1 MSDINP
7 NEDSDFELF
16 EEAGGSEPAISPEP
30 AAPAPKGNRPFV
42 LAAGIIGGIILIGLI
57 ALGAYNLVIGPR
69 QEAARQEQAAQI
81 LAQNIATAQA
91 ATQAVIALQATEDAA
106 KAPKPTSTL
115 LAPTKPEPTK
125 PQSTS
130 TTAPTSVLAQATQT
144 PPVAGGTL
152 TSLQLT
158 ATMGS
163 LQTQLAAANTGTPR
177 ATSLPTT
184 GFADEVGLPGMI
196 GLAAV
201 FVAIILVMRGLRNRE
216 K

>member
-30 AAPAPKGNRPFV
+30 VSPAPKGNRSFA
-42 LAAGIIGGIILIGLI
+42 LAAGITGGVILIGLI
-57 ALGAYNLVIGPR
+57 GLLGYNLVIGPQR
-69 QEAARQEQAAQI
+69 QAAREQTAAQV
-81 LAQNIATAQA
+81 LAENTATAQA
-91 ATQAVIALQATEDAA
+91 ATEAVAAIQATEDAA
-106 KAPKPTSTL
+106 KAPQATPTSTQVP
-115 LAPTKPEPTK
+115 ATAIPPVATKEPTK
-125 PQSTS
+125 
-130 TTAPTSVLAQATQT
+130 VLAQASPT

-152 TSLQLT
+152 TSPQLT

-163 LQTQLAAANTGTPR
+163 LQTQLAAVSSATPR

-184 GFADEVGLPGMI
+184 GFADEVGLPGLI

-201 FVAIILVMRGLRNRE
+201 FVAIILVVRGLRSR

>member
-30 AAPAPKGNRPFV
+30 VSPAPRGNRSFV
-42 LAAGIIGGIILIGLI
+42 LAAGITGGVILIGLI
-57 ALGAYNLVIGPR
+57 GLLGYNLVIGP
-69 QEAARQEQAAQI
+69 QQQAARQQKAAQV
-81 LAQNIATAQA
+81 LAENTATAQA
-91 ATQAVIALQATEDAA
+91 ATEVAAAIQATEDAA

-115 LAPTKPEPTK
+115 RPATQVVP
-125 PQSTS
+125 TS
-130 TTAPTSVLAQATQT
+130 TLAPTSVLAQANTAT

-163 LQTQLAAANTGTPR
+163 LQTQLAAAGSGTPR

-184 GFADEVGLPGMI
+184 GFADEVGLPGLI
-196 GLAAV
+196 GLAVV
-201 FVAIILVMRGLRNRE
+201 FVAIILVVRGLRSR